1 MLMAWRFSSPFLR
14 GVKEREDN
22 LVRPALPPPE
32 ILIVCNFA
40 KEPGTKQALVS
51 HACWGWQVLNE
62 ESGMARKERS
72 G

>member
-32 ILIVCNFA
+32 ILIECNFA
-40 KEPGTKQALVS
+40 KEPGTKQALVMLVGVGR
-51 HACWGWQVLNE
+51 C
-62 ESGMARKERS
+62 GMRKVVW
-72 G
+72 